1 MYMRTTSTVYHIE
14 KSQKNDTYIS
24 YFFLEIHNHTFTYS
38 GQGNFAYGFTDRVPY
53 TSPIKHTYNA
63 SSSISSS
70 DFLFYGGLGVCFCFL
85 RVLSEL
91 KDIVQKKKQKNLSP
105 FTISASFPIFYNCFR
120 PFPSIQLN
128 FHRNNSSFFFS
139 HSYFMGLCR

>member
-70 DFLFYGGLGVCFCFL
+70 DFLFYGGLGVFVFL
-85 RVLSEL
+85 EYCQNLKILS
-91 KDIVQKKKQKNLSP
+91 KKKNKK
-105 FTISASFPIFYNCFR
+105 T
-120 PFPSIQLN
+120 
-128 FHRNNSSFFFS
+128 
-139 HSYFMGLCR
+139 